1 MIAAIVVA
9 AGKGVRM
16 GLALP
21 KQFLSLQGI
30 PLLCHSIRS
39 LSFLVD
45 RLILVVAEQ
54 DISYCRDH
62 VLVDQDLPLPVE
74 IVAGGAQRQDS
85 VFCGLSVLGPEDRW
99 VVIHD
104 GVRPFVPIK
113 ALQQCIQLARKT
125 GACIV
130 GMPAIDT
137 LKRVNDLGLIQVTL
151 DRAGIWQA
159 QTPQVFRTE
168 LVLQAHRKART
179 EGYSGTDDA
188 SLVEWMG
195 HPVSMVQGSRYNIK
209 ITTPEDLR
217 VAEAIYRLQETA

>member
-1 MIAAIVVA
+1 
-9 AGKGVRM
+9 
-16 GLALP
+16 
-21 KQFLSLQGI
+21 
-30 PLLCHSIRS
+30 
-39 LSFLVD
+39 
-45 RLILVVAEQ
+45 
-54 DISYCRDH
+54 
-62 VLVDQDLPLPVE
+62 
-74 IVAGGAQRQDS
+74 
-85 VFCGLSVLGPEDRW
+85 
-99 VVIHD
+99 
-104 GVRPFVPIK
+104 
-113 ALQQCIQLARKT
+113 
-125 GACIV
+125 
-130 GMPAIDT
+130 MPAIDT
-137 LKRVNDLGLIQVTL
+137 LKRVNDLGLIQGTL

>member
-9 AGKGVRM
+9 AGKGTRM

-21 KQFLSLQGI
+21 KQFLSLKGI
-30 PLLCHSIRS
+30 PLVCHSIRS
-39 LSFLVD
+39 LSFLAD
-45 RLILVVAEQ
+45 RLILVLAEH
-54 DISYCRDH
+54 DIPYCRDH
-62 VLVDQDLPLPVE
+62 VLTHIELSIPVE
-74 IVAGGAQRQDS
+74 LIAGGAKRQES
-85 VFCGLSVLGPEDRW
+85 VFRGLSVLGQEDRW

-113 ALQQCIQLARKT
+113 ALQRCIQIARNT

-130 GMPAIDT
+130 GVPAIDT
-137 LKRVNDLGLIQVTL
+137 LKRVNDLGIIHGTL
-151 DRAGIWQA
+151 DRNHIWQA

-168 LVLQAHRKART
+168 LVMKAHRKARE

-188 SLVEWMG
+188 SLVERMG
-195 HPVSMVQGSRYNIK
+195 HPVSVVQGSRYNIK

-217 VAEAIYRLQETA
+217 IAEAIYRYPETA

>member
-16 GLALP
+16 GLGLP
-21 KQFLSLQGI
+21 KQFLSLKGI
-30 PLLCHSIRS
+30 PLVCHSIRS

-45 RLILVVAEQ
+45 RLILVLAEE
-54 DISYCRDH
+54 DIPYCRDH
-62 VLVDQDLPLPVE
+62 VLAGQDFALPVE
-74 IVAGGAQRQDS
+74 LVAGGLQRQDS
-85 VFCGLSVLGPEDRW
+85 VFSGLSMLGPEDRW

-113 ALQQCIQLARKT
+113 ALQQCIQVARKT
-125 GACIV
+125 GACIL
-130 GMPAIDT
+130 GIPAIDT
-137 LKRVNDLGLIQVTL
+137 LKQVNDLGLVQGTL
-151 DRAGIWQA
+151 DRTGIWQA

-168 LVLQAHRKART
+168 LVMQAHRKARA

-188 SLVEWMG
+188 SLVERMG

-217 VAEAIYRLQETA
+217 VAEAI